1 MHTFVHRVRVGLSV
15 HPLSVFS
22 AFFRL
27 ALRRGLL
34 PCLLMVLNLCAMP
47 AHAGT
52 TYAFD
57 GGKVL
62 GCNNKGKVYT
72 CDSIALPQ
80 WDDKMVIG
88 NGYTVNVNADV
99 GFGWEHGL
107 SMSGTA
113 RLTSTGNIDLAGM
126 NPANLAISGGSFEAG
141 KAFTVTGPAQV
152 KADVTAGTLNIGT
165 GSTFQITGTM
175 ISRGALSI
183 GSNTTINGS
192 VSGTAIMTNSPFKIT
207 GDVTA
212 SDTLLIAS
220 GGVIGGAVVGNT
232 SITINSPATL
242 SKSVTS
248 QGPIMIGSGANIG
261 GVVKGTT
268 ITADSPVTLNSDV
281 IASTRFTLGSGST
294 VSGNITAPE
303 VELYAASSNVTGNV
317 TASKL
322 LTMGSSVKI
331 RGTVDTGQ
339 LTMYASDAL
348 IEGVAKVDF
357 ATLYW
362 NGRVSQTIV
371 CKSGTRAGYCD
382 CVDNQSGNPVN
393 TANGPRCESG
403 KPVQGPL
410 HHFQIT
416 HDGSGQTCAPESVT
430 VTACANAACSAP
442 HYTGGA
448 RVTLQPGG
456 DTVSIGSS
464 GVASGEVS
472 RNTAGVETLKL
483 GTTGTVTSGATCRNS
498 ATGSAS
504 CDMTFSGGVA
514 FSIDVPDH
522 RAAENAG
529 ATIKA
534 LQSDPKTNQCVAAFK
549 STDKP
554 IQYSCNYVTTSKD
567 TAGLTLADAAL
578 NAGANLVCSSGA
590 RKAVATRFDANGA
603 AKLTLNYQD
612 VGRLKLM
619 AELDDAKGD
628 ATFIVAP
635 HRFGFSDLP
644 KAQANDALRAGDD
657 FKITVNALNARGAV
671 TPSFDQASLPLDA
684 TKTTFAVECAAKGS
698 AGALGTTAAA
708 QFVKG
713 SASPTLW
720 WSEVGA
726 FDLKATLTD
735 FLGSGL
741 DVGGTS
747 VDPKAGCTS
756 VGPFIPKY
764 FLVDQTKEETDK
776 KRPFYYAGE
785 PVPVRVSA
793 MNARHAVTQNYDGV
807 LGYSGVVA
815 LAAYDSK
822 RETNNPNDGRLAPA
836 EVKAAGFSG
845 GAALVNIAY
854 ASATAAPIAPTQIV
868 LRATTAAAPTV
879 TSNDAKGDYEK
890 ARPQI
895 LSGRL
900 RVANAFGRVGAT
912 VGLEIVTD
920 YWSGGSWLFNAQDNV
935 TRIPANAF
943 AQTASSKAGSG
954 LAPAINQLTQAVAIK
969 DGKAEPKVKLT
980 GNRAGWI
987 DLAVNLGAGANTPDL
1002 ACLGSHP
1009 PVTGAALP
1017 WLRQAR
1023 GCRDPAGRATFG
1035 ELAPENRRIIHV
1047 REVFN

>member
-1 MHTFVHRVRVGLSV
+1 MHPASTFL
-15 HPLSVFS
+15 
-22 AFFRL
+22 AFVTP

-34 PCLLMVLNLCAMP
+34 PCLLVVLSLFTLP

-52 TYAFD
+52 TYAFS

-99 GFGWEHGL
+99 GFGWEQGL

-113 RLTSTGNIDLAGM
+113 RLTSSGNIDLAGM
-126 NPANLAISGGSFEAG
+126 NPANLLVSGGSFEAA
-141 KAFTVTGPAQV
+141 KTFTVTGPAQV

-175 ISRGALSI
+175 VSRGALSI

-192 VSGTAIMTNSPFKIT
+192 VSGTAIMTNSPFKVT

-220 GGVIGGAVVGNT
+220 GGVIGGTVAGNT

-242 SKSVTS
+242 GKSVTS

-261 GVVKGTT
+261 GAVKGTT
-268 ITADSPVTLNSDV
+268 ITADSPVTLNGDV
-281 IASTRFTLGSGST
+281 IATTRFTLGSEST
-294 VSGNITAPE
+294 VNGNITAPE
-303 VELYAASSNVTGNV
+303 VELYASSSRIGGNV
-317 TASKL
+317 SASKL
-322 LTMGSSVKI
+322 LTMGHDVRVK
-331 RGTVDTGQ
+331 GTVDTGQ

-371 CKSGTRAGYCD
+371 CKAGTRAGYCD

-442 HYTGGA
+442 HYTSGA

-456 DTVSIGSS
+456 DTVIIGSS
-464 GVASGEVS
+464 GVASGNVS

-483 GTTGTVTSGATCRNS
+483 VYTGAVTSGATCRNS

-504 CDMTFSGGVA
+504 CDMAFSGGVA

-554 IQYSCNYVTTSKD
+554 IQYSCGYVTSSKD

-578 NAGANLVCSSGA
+578 NASTNLVCSSGA
-590 RKAVATRFDANGA
+590 KKAVTTRFDANGA
-603 AKLTLNYQD
+603 ARLTLNYGD
-612 VGRLKLM
+612 VGKLKLM
-619 AELDDAKGD
+619 AELDDARGD

-635 HRFGFSDLP
+635 HRFGFGDPP
-644 KAQANDALRAGDD
+644 KPAANDALRAGDD
-657 FKITVNALNARGAV
+657 FKITVNALNAKGAV

-708 QFVKG
+708 QFSKG

-741 DVGGTS
+741 DVSGTS
-747 VDPKAGCTS
+747 DDPKAGCTAS

-764 FLVDQTKEETDK
+764 FLVDQTKEEADK

-807 LGYSGVVA
+807 LGYSSAVT
-815 LAAYDSK
+815 LAAYDSR
-822 RETNNPNDGRLAPA
+822 RETTNPNGGRLAPA
-836 EVKAAGFSG
+836 QVKADGFSG

-854 ASATAAPIAPTQIV
+854 ASATATPIAPTQIV
-868 LRATTAAAPTV
+868 LRATTGAAPTV

-920 YWSGGSWLFNAQDNV
+920 YWSGRSWLFNAQDNV

-954 LAPAINQLTQAVAIK
+954 LAPTITKLTQAVAIK
-969 DGKAEPKVKLT
+969 DGKAEPTVKLT

-987 DLAVNLGAGANTPDL
+987 DLAINLGAGANTPDL

-1009 PVTGAALP
+1009 PVTGAELP